1 MPIIPLNTNPLQG
14 YVTPGDSPAMTV
26 DGIVVD
32 KVYAFT
38 GVIDTINSNSLTTY
52 QDPTTNQISQT
63 GQVNLPYGNIGNPP
77 WLSPTPV
84 DDVYNTG
91 YSLSFN
97 FNRTTFINYVSFE
110 ILNFP
115 CTWTLSQVNTSTSTS
130 TVLYSNTIT
139 DYNGNWLKTSAIFTQ
154 TYQFDSQTNLVLTIN
169 KLPTNTQYTL
179 GLRNLLAKLQVMD
192 LSDLNV
198 NNTTISGFTVQN
210 TLGFIEDYTLKTD
223 PYSNML
229 GVTVSGVQQYWKCSP
244 QPVKD
249 AIVYFIVD
257 LGYIQ
262 TINKMFL
269 DPLYTGNV
277 LNVYYSNDSIN
288 WTPIPKDMTL
298 KRGIYDLPQI
308 NARYIKLEITQL
320 TAQPYDLPFDS
331 VQRTIDVFPDWVD
344 SYFITLE
351 QALLN
356 SPSQNFFPGTTN
368 PNPNVNYYINPS
380 TQTNYGLAVN
390 QLSFNTYGS
399 PNTNASN
406 NLGAANFGVN
416 NSSYTI
422 TDPTTSYKSLE
433 DISNLGSVFANVDAT
448 TFINRRFYATGPHQY
463 KQVTINQTWH
473 QAYFAGIKQLYFYC
487 FDPLIQND
495 NEDYSDYFLTVNASG
510 NSYTPSANTLINTV
524 SGTTATLIS
533 GGGYSGLAG
542 TTVQTQNIQ
551 TVNQFKSF
559 KFAAFNTDWQSFLSN
574 TSTLLLGPT
583 TQTNITISGI
593 NFSNVYPAVDTSNVN
608 YGIYTISGS
617 PGTTSLQTAN
627 GGGTN
632 LLTSA
637 EANFTTGG
645 WSGGPTVINTSISGL
660 TLVQIPLLTTTTWD
674 AAYAE
679 SPYAYEGYGASA
691 IFGQQQN
698 QYDFLVTASGN
709 GSVTITVNYQNS
721 SGVTVSGGLFT
732 QTTIISGTTNLN
744 FLTTQPL
751 NSSQVAFELTT
762 SGTVTFSQ
770 AGFFYGY
777 TSNWVSPI
785 ITKNMR
791 VSAVARIYLPNS
803 SKGTYTCGLYA
814 SNGTLLAK
822 KSFKNIPLQ
831 TWVDIEVP
839 YTLPNTGTNTEFYAK
854 LTQTF
859 GAGEVY
865 KVAML
870 GLFYNPVTYQFSVD
884 NGANWFPITIGINNA
899 NTSINLPS
907 ASQQLAIQG
916 IILEDNSVISA
927 IDIVPV
933 YTQTPYYTSTIINYL
948 SDPKVNQLYNRDPAT
963 LKPLFQLSTELH
975 PLQYDIT
982 QLMNITRKYSLD

>member
-1 MPIIPLNTNPLQG
+1 MAIIPLNTNPLQS

-32 KVYAFT
+32 KIYAFT

-52 QDPTTNQISQT
+52 QDPTTNQVSQT

-97 FNRTTFINYVSFE
+97 FNRTTYINYVAFE

-115 CTWTLSQVNTSTSTS
+115 CTWTLSQVDTSTSTS

-139 DYNGNWLKTSAIFTQ
+139 DYNGNWLKTSARFSE
-154 TYQFDSQTNLVLTIN
+154 TYQFDSQINLVLTIS
-169 KLPTNTQYTL
+169 KLPTGTQYTF
-179 GLRNLLAKLQVMD
+179 GIQNFLAKLQVIN

-198 NNTTISGFTVQN
+198 NNTTVSGFTVQN
-210 TLGFIEDYTLKTD
+210 TLGFIEDYTLESN
-223 PYSNML
+223 PYSDML
-229 GVTVSGVQQYWKCSP
+229 GVTISGAQQYWKCSP

-249 AIVYFIVD
+249 AIVYFIAD
-257 LGYIQ
+257 LGYVQ

-277 LNVYYSNDSIN
+277 LNVYFSNDCIN

-331 VQRTIDVFPDWVD
+331 IQRTVDVFPDWID

-356 SPSQNFFPGTTN
+356 SPSQTFFPGTTN
-368 PNPNVNYYINPS
+368 PNPNVNYYTNPS

-399 PNTNASN
+399 PNTNASD
-406 NLGAANFGVN
+406 NLGAANYGVN
-416 NSSYTI
+416 NNSYTI
-422 TDPTTSYKSLE
+422 TDPTVSYKSLQ

-448 TFINRRFYATGPHQY
+448 TFINRRFYATGPHEY

-495 NEDYSDYFLTVNASG
+495 NEDYSDYFLTVNVSG
-510 NSYTPSANTLINTV
+510 NNYTPSANTLINTV

-533 GGGYSGLAG
+533 GGGYTGIAG
-542 TTVQTQNIQ
+542 TTLQTQNIQ

-559 KFAAFNTDWQSFLSN
+559 KFAAFNTDWQSFLNN

-583 TQTNITISGI
+583 TQTNVIISGI
-593 NFSNVYPAVDTSNVN
+593 TFSNVYPAVDTSNVN

-617 PGTTSLQTAN
+617 KGTTSLQTAN
-627 GGGTN
+627 GGGSN
-632 LLTSA
+632 LLTTA
-637 EANFTTGG
+637 EANFQTGG
-645 WSGGPTVINTSISGL
+645 WSGGPTITNTSISGL
-660 TLVQIPLLTTTTWD
+660 SIVQIPLFTTTSWD

-679 SPYAYEGYGASA
+679 GAYGFEGYAGTPS
-691 IFGQQQN
+691 FTN
-698 QYDFLVTASGN
+698 VSHNYDFLVTASGI
-709 GSVTITVNYQNS
+709 GTVTIDVIYLS
-721 SGVTVSGGLFT
+721 
-732 QTTIISGTTNLN
+732 ISGTVIQNFSQTTAISGQTYLN
-744 FLTTQPL
+744 FLTTQPMD
-751 NSSQVAFELTT
+751 SSQVEFKLTV
-762 SGTVTFSQ
+762 SGTITFSQ
-770 AGFFYGY
+770 AGFFLGY
-777 TSNWVSPI
+777 TQDWVSPI

-803 SKGTYTCGLYA
+803 SNGTYTCKLYA
-814 SNGTLLAK
+814 STGTLLAQ

-839 YTLPNTGTNTEFYAK
+839 YTLPITGTSTEFYAK

-859 GAGEVY
+859 GAGEIY
-865 KVAML
+865 QVAML
-870 GLFYNPVTYQFSVD
+870 GIFYNPVSYQFSVD
-884 NGANWFPITIGINNA
+884 NGTNWFPITIGINDA
-899 NTSINLPS
+899 NTSINLPN
-907 ASQQLAIQG
+907 ATQRLAIQG
-916 IILEDNSVISA
+916 TILEDNSVISA

-948 SDPKVNQLYNRDPAT
+948 SDPKVNQMYNRDPAT